1 MNQLE
6 CERGEFLTCNGI
18 DEYQDRYGMDESQ
31 AVADLEALRDAMKAG
46 EYRQTV
52 CTIQEVEEALQDLA
66 GPLDVCAEPSK
77 SVHRPT
83 SDMKLLA
90 SLMTAR
96 SKAQA
101 ARVAGVSRSYL
112 YERLKDPDFTA
123 ELEAAKKAL
132 SKRLRDQVEVS
143 ILNGAV
149 AGIDA
154 LIEVAC
160 TPVVDLT
167 GEHTNDMTRINAAI
181 ALMGIY
187 ERNSDS
193 E

>member
-1 MNQLE
+1 MERIE
-6 CERGEFLTCNGI
+6 CERGEFLACNGI

-31 AVADLEALRDAMKAG
+31 AVADLEALRDAMRAG
-46 EYRQTV
+46 EYRKTI
-52 CTIQEVEEALQDLA
+52 CTLQEVEEALEDLA
-66 GPLDVCAEPSK
+66 GPLVCAEPSE

-101 ARVAGVSRSYL
+101 ARAAGVSRSYL